1 MRFTAWGAAEQVSG
15 SMHLL
20 EFSNFKILV
29 DCGLDYENKKDIYE
43 LNYNFP
49 FFPEDIDL
57 VVLTHA
63 HLDHSGNI
71 PNLIK
76 QGFRGQV
83 ICTPPTAD
91 LASLLFSDFVN
102 VAMSKSIGLGNKRR
116 GASTPNRMLY
126 LHKHVQDAIDRFFPL
141 GFQKEFKI
149 NDFISMRFIR
159 MGHLLGAAGVVFT
172 VLEDG
177 IKKTIGFTG
186 DLGRYG
192 YPVLQDPEP
201 FPEVDHL
208 ICESTYGG
216 RYHESSESAE
226 EILGN
231 IIKECCIDETG
242 RMIIP
247 AFSIGR
253 TQSLIFVLNKLFSSG
268 KLPPVRVFVDSPLAI
283 QSTEVYRKYYSYL
296 NEEAQEFYSRS
307 GDQFDFA
314 NLQYIH
320 SLKDSRQVSSY
331 LQSCIIVSSAG
342 MLEGGRI
349 QDHLFQNI
357 QNYYCTI
364 LFIGFCAPGTL
375 GHKLLNGASMVTL
388 NKKELAVFATIR
400 KTDILSGHADH
411 TGLIQFI
418 QQQTPQK
425 IKNLFFVHGEL
436 PSMNALSEEVKKL
449 GYQNI
454 YSPFAGETFEL

>member
-1 MRFTAWGAAEQVSG
+1 MRYTTWGAAEQVSG

-20 EFSNFKILV
+20 EISDYKILI

-43 LNYNFP
+43 LNINFP
-49 FFPEDIDL
+49 FLPEEIDI
-57 VVLTHA
+57 VILTHA

-76 QGFRGQV
+76 QGFKGQV
-83 ICTPPTAD
+83 ICTPPTAE

-102 VAMSKSIGLGNKRR
+102 VAMSKSSGNGNRRR
-116 GASTPNRMLY
+116 GANSPSRMLY
-126 LHKHVQDAIDRFFPL
+126 LHKHVNDAIDKFFPL
-141 GFQKEFKI
+141 SFGKEFKL

-172 VLEDG
+172 VLDNG
-177 IKKTIGFTG
+177 ITKTIGFTG

-201 FPEVDHL
+201 FPEVEHL

-216 RYHESSESAE
+216 RFHQTLDSAE
-226 EILGN
+226 DILAE
-231 IIKECCIDETG
+231 IIKECCIDESG

-253 TQSLIFVLNKLFSSG
+253 TQSLIFVLNKIFSSG

-283 QSTEVYRKYYSYL
+283 QSTEVYRKFYTYL
-296 NEEAQEFYSRS
+296 SEEAQEFYSRS

-314 NLQYIH
+314 NLQYIQN
-320 SLKDSRQVSSY
+320 LKDSKQVANY
-331 LQSCIIVSSAG
+331 RESCIIVSSAG

-349 QDHLFQNI
+349 QDHLFNNI

-375 GHKLLNGASMVTL
+375 GHKLLNGASVVKL
-388 NKKELAVFATIR
+388 NGKELAVFATIR

-411 TGLIQFI
+411 TGLISFI
-418 QQQTPQK
+418 KQQSPQRL
-425 IKNLFFVHGEL
+425 KNLFLVHGE
-436 PSMNALSEEVKKL
+436 PESMQKLTENALEL
-449 GYQNI
+449 GYENI
-454 YSPFAGETFEL
+454 YSPFAGESFDL